1 MSEAHT
7 IRIRAAV
14 PPQEQAIVGRAGLLL
29 CDALKQA
36 STEDWR
42 AEISVAPEAAALQDA
57 PADGAITIVSL
68 IPALDQLDTLW
79 SEAEAQLRQTC
90 EALSGAGDP
99 VFLCT
104 ILRHVPPSEEDAQRR
119 LLRIRRLNLLAAE
132 MSREYGCFVIDLDR
146 ILADIGGRR
155 LQTDYRLGGA
165 VVVDHAANAI
175 ATCVAANALD
185 ALASFEIQDSARA
198 FLEAHKPAAGLA
210 TDIKL
215 SDVVAMGQGRRR
227 QMAATVTDTV
237 QENHVG
243 WLVRQVLNGRI
254 GPQEAFHRLNQ
265 AIRNRG
271 AKESVILLA
280 QGVSRLFR
288 QRQPQR

>member
-1 MSEAHT
+1 MSESHT

-14 PPQEQAIVGRAGLLL
+14 PAQEQGIIERAGNLLS
-29 CDALKQA
+29 DALKQA
-36 STEDWR
+36 SNEDWR
-42 AEISVAPEAAALQDA
+42 SGISFAPSAAALQDA
-57 PADGAITIVSL
+57 PTDGAITIVSL
-68 IPALDQLDTLW
+68 IPALDPLDASWPDVET
-79 SEAEAQLRQTC
+79 QLRQAC
-90 EALSGAGDP
+90 EALSAAGDP

-104 ILRHVPPSEEDAQRR
+104 ILRHVPASEEDDQPR

-132 MSREYGCFVIDLDR
+132 LSREYGCFVIDLDR

-165 VVVDHAANAI
+165 VVAEHVANAI
-175 ATCVAANALD
+175 ATCIAANALD
-185 ALASFEIQDSARA
+185 AVASFEIQDSARA
-198 FLEAHKPAAGLA
+198 FLEANKPAAGLA

-280 QGVSRLFR
+280 QGAARLLR